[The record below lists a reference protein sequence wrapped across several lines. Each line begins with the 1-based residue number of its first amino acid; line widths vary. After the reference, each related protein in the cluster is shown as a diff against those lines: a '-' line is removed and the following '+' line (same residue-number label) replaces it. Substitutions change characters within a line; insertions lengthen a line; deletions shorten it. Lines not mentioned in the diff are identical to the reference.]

1 MSKVRSAPPLCAA
14 DVILASNC
22 FPTRVRWIKNHALTH
37 VAMAPEK
44 ADGSQLNL
52 AAQEL
57 ADIKSLLASFEY
69 QETCNVAQ
77 SLNAEARTR
86 RQINTALSTAAAS
99 LQGESDDTNCWR
111 ERLHE
116 NGVDMLRRRP
126 TLLWPLSWTDVPA
139 PSWLLSE
146 EVAALANEQIGSDS
160 SMSRMLFGQL
170 WMAVQCL
177 LHKVFSHM
185 RWCSPVW
192 FGPEALQRDLDKC
205 ISNPG
210 MYKSDVL
217 RSFMTCRHWSLDRHS
232 QGKSLT
238 WRDVLSAACPS
249 QDPVFQRA
257 TKQAASQLESL
268 YGAHLY
274 EARLEKR
281 TWTIEEPISMDH
293 RASLLHK
300 ARASL
305 APYNPLEHISD
316 VLHAPA
322 MLAPLHETS
331 SQVSNFGS
339 NSLLARAEAAFM
351 WESDEDAA
359 SDSGTVSITDDSELE
374 GFGDDQDNTTD
385 GSDGGDSVDSADGT
399 LDQDPSDSN
408 ESSTTSHPSDETGS
422 STDIADQRT
431 SLSTS
436 SLAPASSQPTS
447 QTNESKRNSSQSR
460 RPKTAY
466 PDFLPPSKR
475 VRRGF

>member
-1 MSKVRSAPPLCAA
+1 
-14 DVILASNC
+14 
-22 FPTRVRWIKNHALTH
+22 
-37 VAMAPEK
+37 MAPEK

-52 AAQEL
+52 ATQEL
-57 ADIKSLLASFEY
+57 ADLKSLLASFEY
-69 QETCNVAQ
+69 QETCSVAQ

-86 RQINTALSTAAAS
+86 RRINTALSTAAAS
-99 LQGESDDTNCWR
+99 LEGESNNTNCWR

-146 EVAALANEQIGSDS
+146 EVAALANEQISSDS
-160 SMSRMLFGQL
+160 SMSRKLFGQL

-177 LHKVFSHM
+177 LHKVLSHM
-185 RWCSPVW
+185 RWCSPVS

-205 ISNPG
+205 ILNPG
-210 MYKSDVL
+210 IYKSDVL
-217 RSFMTCRHWSLDRHS
+217 RSFMTCHHWSLDRHS

-257 TKQAASQLESL
+257 TKQAATQLESL
-268 YGAHLY
+268 YGAQLY

-305 APYNPLEHISD
+305 APYNPFEHISD

-322 MLAPLHETS
+322 MLAPLDETS
-331 SQVSNFGS
+331 PQVSNFGS
-339 NSLLARAEAAFM
+339 NPLMARAEAAFM

-359 SDSGTVSITDDSELE
+359 SDSGTASVMDGSELE
-374 GFGDDQDNTTD
+374 GFEEDQDNTTD
-385 GSDGGDSVDSADGT
+385 GSDGEDSVDSADGT
-399 LDQDPSDSN
+399 IGQDPSDSN
-408 ESSTTSHPSDETGS
+408 ESSITSHPSDETAS
-422 STDIADQRT
+422 LTDMVDQRT
-431 SLSTS
+431 SS
-436 SLAPASSQPTS
+436 SAPALAPVSLQPTP
-447 QTNESKRNSSQSR
+447 QLYEPKRISSQSR
-460 RPKTAY
+460 RSKTAY
-466 PDFLPPSKR
+466 PDSLPPSKR

>member
-1 MSKVRSAPPLCAA
+1 
-14 DVILASNC
+14 
-22 FPTRVRWIKNHALTH
+22 
-37 VAMAPEK
+37 
-44 ADGSQLNL
+44 
-52 AAQEL
+52 
-57 ADIKSLLASFEY
+57 
-69 QETCNVAQ
+69 
-77 SLNAEARTR
+77 
-86 RQINTALSTAAAS
+86 
-99 LQGESDDTNCWR
+99 
-111 ERLHE
+111 
-116 NGVDMLRRRP
+116 MLRRRP

-185 RWCSPVW
+185 RWCSPVS

-238 WRDVLSAACPS
+238 WRDVLSAACAS

-268 YGAHLY
+268 YGAQLY

-305 APYNPLEHISD
+305 APYLSLIHI
-316 VLHAPA
+316 
-322 MLAPLHETS
+322 
-331 SQVSNFGS
+331 
-339 NSLLARAEAAFM
+339 
-351 WESDEDAA
+351 
-359 SDSGTVSITDDSELE
+359 
-374 GFGDDQDNTTD
+374 
-385 GSDGGDSVDSADGT
+385 
-399 LDQDPSDSN
+399 
-408 ESSTTSHPSDETGS
+408 
-422 STDIADQRT
+422 
-431 SLSTS
+431 
-436 SLAPASSQPTS
+436 
-447 QTNESKRNSSQSR
+447 
-460 RPKTAY
+460 
-466 PDFLPPSKR
+466 
-475 VRRGF
+475 

>member
-1 MSKVRSAPPLCAA
+1 M
-14 DVILASNC
+14 
-22 FPTRVRWIKNHALTH
+22 TH

-52 AAQEL
+52 ATQEL
-57 ADIKSLLASFEY
+57 ADLKSLLASFEY

-86 RQINTALSTAAAS
+86 RRINTALSTAAAS
-99 LQGESDDTNCWR
+99 LEGESNNTNCWR

-146 EVAALANEQIGSDS
+146 EVAALANEQISSDS
-160 SMSRMLFGQL
+160 SMSGKLFGQL

-177 LHKVFSHM
+177 LHKVLSHM
-185 RWCSPVW
+185 RWCSPVS

-205 ISNPG
+205 ILNPG
-210 MYKSDVL
+210 IYKSDVL
-217 RSFMTCRHWSLDRHS
+217 RSFMTCHHWSLDRHS

-257 TKQAASQLESL
+257 TKQAATQLESL
-268 YGAHLY
+268 YGAQLY

-305 APYNPLEHISD
+305 APYNPFEHISD

-322 MLAPLHETS
+322 MLAPLDETS
-331 SQVSNFGS
+331 PQVSNFGS
-339 NSLLARAEAAFM
+339 NPLMARAEAAFM

-359 SDSGTVSITDDSELE
+359 SDSGTASMMDGSELE
-374 GFGDDQDNTTD
+374 GFEEDQDNATD
-385 GSDGGDSVDSADGT
+385 GSDGEDSVDSADGT
-399 LDQDPSDSN
+399 IGQDPSDSN
-408 ESSTTSHPSDETGS
+408 ESSITSHPSDETAS
-422 STDIADQRT
+422 LTDMVDQRT
-431 SLSTS
+431 SS
-436 SLAPASSQPTS
+436 SAPALAPVSLQPTP
-447 QTNESKRNSSQSR
+447 QLYEPKRISSQSR
-460 RPKTAY
+460 RSKTAY
-466 PDFLPPSKR
+466 PDSLPPSKR